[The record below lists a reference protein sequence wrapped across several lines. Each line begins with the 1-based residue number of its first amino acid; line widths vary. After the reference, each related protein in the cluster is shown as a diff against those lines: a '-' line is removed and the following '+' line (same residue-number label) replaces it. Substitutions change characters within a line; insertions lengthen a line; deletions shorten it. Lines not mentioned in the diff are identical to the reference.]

1 MAFLGLL
8 DMELRHLRYF
18 IMVAEELNFTKA
30 AEKLFTAQP
39 SLSQQIRDLEQ
50 EVGVLLFERTARKV
64 RLTEEGEAFLVH
76 AQNAIE
82 SSKLAVAAA
91 RQVAHRKNNQ
101 IHIGF
106 LNVAELKLMPK
117 ILNQLKSSIP
127 ELKIHLQSLTC
138 LEQIQRLKNAEL
150 DITFTRYEMQHPD
163 FNNIHLLNEQLYLVA
178 SADLHS
184 NDRIFKF
191 QELKNHNVIMCE
203 ENASPVLY
211 EKLNRI
217 YPFENHQPDQMF
229 WVTNVLQH
237 INLIN
242 MGIGF
247 SFVPEYLLKFLNP
260 EVKIVKTDIH
270 LPKLGLY
277 ASFAKNNQSPALV
290 LICDALRHEQILA
303 AS

>member
-1 MAFLGLL
+1 
-8 DMELRHLRYF
+8 MELRHLRYF
-18 IMVAEELNFTKA
+18 LMVAEELNFTKA

-50 EVGVLLFERTARKV
+50 EVGVLLFERSARKV
-64 RLTEEGEAFLVH
+64 RLTEEGQAFLVH
-76 AQNAIE
+76 AQNALD

-91 RQVAHRKNNQ
+91 RQVAQRKNNQ

-117 ILNQLKSSIP
+117 ILNQLKKSIP

-163 FNNIHLLNEQLYLVA
+163 FSNIHLLNEQLYLVA
-178 SADLHS
+178 TTDLHPS
-184 NDRIFKF
+184 DRILKF
-191 QELKNHNVIMCE
+191 QELKNHNMIMCE
-203 ENASPVLY
+203 ESASPVLY
-211 EKLNRI
+211 EKLNKI
-217 YPFENHQPDQMF
+217 YPFEKHVSDQMY

-260 EVKIVKTDIH
+260 EVKIVQTDIA
-270 LPKLGLY
+270 LPRLGL
-277 ASFAKNNQSPALV
+277 FANFATNRQSVALAI
-290 LICDALRHEQILA
+290 ICNALRHEQILKA
-303 AS
+303 N